1 VREPRI
7 LAALY
12 RGRRA
17 VTLAV
22 YATVAAGAYTCAFL
36 LRYDFAVPEEAAAL
50 YFVTLP
56 IVVLV
61 RLLCTVLFRLSS
73 GRWRFTG
80 TGDVLRLVAAS
91 TAGSVLLLMLTW
103 GLPTLPAIPRSIL
116 ALEWLLTS
124 YLTAGIWLVYRT
136 VVEQFR
142 IYRAHAQE
150 QPTRILIVGAGEAGY
165 LLAREMTR
173 QPTGYRPLGYVDD
186 DPLKRG
192 TSVGALQVLGSTDQ
206 LPELTRRLGVE
217 ELVIAVPSAGP
228 EQFRRIVASC
238 EASDVRFKVLP
249 GMLEV
254 MQGKVRLNQLRDLRI
269 EDLLG
274 REPVSLELPELFEYV
289 SGRTILITGAAGSI
303 GSELSRQVALHEPAR
318 LVLLDQAETELF
330 FLERDLR
337 SQHPALQVTAVV
349 GDVADETE
357 VARIF
362 REHRP
367 QAIYH
372 AAAYKHV
379 GMMEGNVRQA
389 VRNNVLGTQ
398 LLAEAAADSR
408 AERFVLVSTDKAVN
422 PTSIMGATKRLAEL
436 VVLDIQR
443 RHAGTSF
450 TAVRFGNVL
459 GSSGSVL
466 PIFRRQLDSGQPL
479 TVTDA
484 QATRY
489 FMTIPEAVQLI
500 LQASL
505 LPEMRGHIAML
516 DMGEP
521 VRIADLAAN
530 LLRLSGI
537 PHRIGETI
545 VFTGLQPGEKLHEE
559 LRAPDEVN
567 HRTVIP
573 KVLRLETPP
582 LTLFNPAAMLRD
594 WEQAFLDGR
603 DGDVVHALAGL
614 FPELTAALPELDE
627 SRVSSAGV
635 SRAAGTFVSPSPGF

>member
-1 VREPRI
+1 MSEPRI

-22 YATVAAGAYTCAFL
+22 YGTVAAVAYSCAFL
-36 LRYDFAVPEEAAAL
+36 LRYDFTVPADAAAL
-50 YFVTLP
+50 FFATLP

-91 TAGSVLLLMLTW
+91 TVGSAVLLLLSW
-103 GLPTLPAIPRSIL
+103 GLPALPAIPRSIL

-124 YLTAGIWLVYRT
+124 YLTAGIWLIYRT

-142 IYRAHAQE
+142 FYRAHAQE
-150 QPTRILIVGAGEAGY
+150 RPTPILIVGGGEAGY

-192 TSVGALQVLGSTDQ
+192 TYVGALQVLGSTDQ
-206 LPELTRRLGVE
+206 LPELTRRLRIE
-217 ELVIAVPSAGP
+217 ELVIAIPSAGP
-228 EQFRRIVASC
+228 EQLRRIVASC

-249 GMLEV
+249 GMLDV

-330 FLERDLR
+330 YLEKDLR
-337 SQHPALQVTAVV
+337 RQHPALQVTAVV
-349 GDVADETE
+349 GDVVDPTE
-357 VARIF
+357 VARVF
-362 REHRP
+362 REWRP
-367 QAIYH
+367 QAVYH

-379 GMMEGNVRQA
+379 GMMEANVRQA

-398 LLAEAAADSR
+398 LLAEAAAAGL
-408 AERFVLVSTDKAVN
+408 AERFVLVSTDKAVT
-422 PTSIMGATKRLAEL
+422 PTSIMGASKRLAEL
-436 VVLDIQR
+436 VVLDMQR

-466 PIFRRQLDSGQPL
+466 PIFRRQLDRGQPL
-479 TVTDA
+479 TVTHA

-521 VRIADLAAN
+521 IRIADMAAN

-537 PHRIGETI
+537 PPRIGETI
-545 VFTGLQPGEKLHEE
+545 IFTGRQPGEKLHEE
-559 LRAPDEVN
+559 LRAPDEVT
-567 HRTVIP
+567 HSTAIP
-573 KVLRLETPP
+573 KVRRLETPP
-582 LTLFNPAAMLRD
+582 LTLFNPAAMMGD
-594 WEQAFLDGR
+594 WEQAFLEGR
-603 DGDVVHALAGL
+603 DGDVVRAMAGL
-614 FPELTAALPELDE
+614 FPDLTAALSDTEEVAERL
-627 SRVSSAGV
+627 
-635 SRAAGTFVSPSPGF
+635 SRAAGAVVSP